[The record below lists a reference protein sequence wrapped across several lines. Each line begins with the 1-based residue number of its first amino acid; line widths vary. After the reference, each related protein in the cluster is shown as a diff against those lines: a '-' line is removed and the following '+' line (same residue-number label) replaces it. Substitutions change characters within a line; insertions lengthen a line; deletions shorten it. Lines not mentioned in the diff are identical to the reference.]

1 MDLNNPAILLTLLD
15 EPEKRERLRELLVQQ
30 AHNEEILKAAK
41 DEKEEA
47 ERVHEKATALHAE
60 ASKRH
65 AQADDRH
72 SQLAEWERGI
82 SNANESMNEEKD
94 RFDAIRQEIE
104 ANLSG
109 RLHDVEEKED
119 ELTKRETAVSAKE
132 QELTAR
138 EKALEELEA
147 DHNARVLRLKK
158 AIG

>member
-47 ERVHEKATALHAE
+47 ERVHERAVTLHSQATKRHAE
-60 ASKRH
+60 A
-65 AQADDRH
+65 DERH
-72 SQLAEWERGI
+72 SKLAEWERGI
-82 SNANESMNEEKD
+82 SNANDSMAEEKE
-94 RFDAIRQEIE
+94 RFDAVRQDIE

-119 ELTKRETAVSAKE
+119 ELTKREAAVSEKE
-132 QELTAR
+132 QELAAR
-138 EKALEELEA
+138 EKILEESEA
-147 DHNARVLRLKK
+147 DHHARVQRLKE